1 MNNKNKW
8 IPSLQTDFSF
18 TVSDVL
24 CFDLTTGELKVLVY
38 VIIFLY
44 FLATTVI
51 DKSLEQKQS

>member
-18 TVSDVL
+18 TVPDVL
-24 CFDLTTGELKVLVY
+24 CFDLTTGEQKVLVY